1 MKQGL
6 AILILVVSTF
16 PLFAQDQKPVTMSL
30 AAENKILKAENNLAK
45 ITSAEQAIN
54 VQYMDLQNKASA
66 LQKQFTEEQAK
77 EAPARKAVDDAQADA
92 WKESGLDKAKFDAD
106 WADFTFKPKVQ
117 AKAEAPA
124 KK

>member
-1 MKQGL
+1 MKQSL

-16 PLFAQDQKPVTMSL
+16 PLLAQDQKPVTMST
-30 AAENKILKAENNLAK
+30 AVENKILKAENNLAK

-54 VQYMDLQNKASA
+54 VQYMDLQSKMQQ
-66 LQKQFTEEQAK
+66 LQKQFTDQQAQEK
-77 EAPARKAVDDAQADA
+77 PAREAVDAAQEAA
-92 WKESGLDKAKFDAD
+92 WKDAGLDKSRYDAD